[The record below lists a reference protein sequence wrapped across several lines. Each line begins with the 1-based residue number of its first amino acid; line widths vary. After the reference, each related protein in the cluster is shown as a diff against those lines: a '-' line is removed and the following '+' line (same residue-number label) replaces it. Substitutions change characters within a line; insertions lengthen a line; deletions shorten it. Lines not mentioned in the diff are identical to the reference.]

1 MEYAYTSYNIETLDF
16 DNEKVKSKIY
26 KWNDTVSYT
35 ILNNDSSTM
44 SFAEETLK
52 NYRSVI
58 LDDNNHILCF
68 APPNSIP
75 SDQFI
80 QKYSGDTSCGLSGNG
95 DVIPEDVYMNEI
107 IEGTMIN
114 LFYDP
119 RISSWQIAT
128 RGAIGGNYW
137 FFRNNYSD
145 DEASQTQKTFK
156 QMFMECFA
164 TDATELNA
172 IPFLESLPKNYSYS
186 FVLQHPD
193 NHIVLNVERPT
204 LYLVAV
210 YDKRE
215 TTVHNIPQPVYEAW
229 DIFANVRGII
239 EFPPRFSEPLYS
251 ELISKY
257 CSVQSSYNRVGVM
270 ATHMKTGE
278 RCAISNPAYEELKKL
293 RGNNPNLQYQYFA
306 LEQSGQTQ
314 LFLQHFPMY
323 KKLFFQFSKQ
333 YQDFITNVHQSYFSY
348 YVKKEGIPI
357 AKKFFIHASSIHHN
371 VFLPS
376 ITSGEKKIIT
386 RNIVKDY
393 FDAMTPSEKLY
404 YLNYDKRQLA
414 KEKRKLKDQGDAS
427 AQGDLSA
434 SAQGDLSAHGYA
446 QGAEEGVVGE
456 DI

>member
-1 MEYAYTSYNIETLDF
+1 METENYAYTSYNIDTLDF
-16 DNEKVKSKIY
+16 DKDKVKSKIY

-58 LDDNNHILCF
+58 LDENNHILCF

-75 SDQFI
+75 SDNFV
-80 QKYSGDTSCGLSGNG
+80 QKYLYDNTSGL
-95 DVIPEDVYMNEI
+95 VEDVVPDFIYMNEI

-114 LFYDP
+114 LFYDS

-145 DEASQTQKTFK
+145 DESTTQTQKTFK
-156 QMFMECFA
+156 QMFMEAFC
-164 TDATELNA
+164 TDATELND

-193 NHIVLNVERPT
+193 NHIVLNIERPT

-210 YDKRE
+210 YAVYKND
-215 TTVHNIPQPVYEAW
+215 TVVSNIPQDIYESW

-239 EFPPRFSEPLYS
+239 EFPPRFTESSLS
-251 ELISKY
+251 ELVAKY

-270 ATHMKTGE
+270 ATNLMNGE

-414 KEKRKLKDQGDAS
+414 KEKRKLKDASS
-427 AQGDLSA
+427 AQGQPSDF
-434 SAQGDLSAHGYA
+434 
-446 QGAEEGVVGE
+446 EEGGAVE